1 LCNFLLPFH
10 TPNIG
15 FFSAVSDLYGIFVC
29 RIIHLKNLPS
39 YCVMLI
45 CALVD
50 AAVATSTLHFEGFV
64 IGVAPDDQ
72 LEMRAV
78 VEGAWVV
85 GVVGGVGLLMLVA
98 RGDVVLVDLQAF
110 LALMTGTVPCKLL
123 LSSFFSQP

>member
-1 LCNFLLPFH
+1 MCNFFLLPFH
-10 TPNIG
+10 TPYIG
-15 FFSAVSDLYGIFVC
+15 FFSAVSDLYGLFVC

-50 AAVATSTLHFEGFV
+50 AAVGTSTLHFEGFV

-85 GVVGGVGLLMLVA
+85 GVVGGVGLLMLA

-110 LALMTGTVPCKLL
+110 LAPMTGTVPCKLV